1 MNVLFLSLFSGINMA
16 FAILTTFIWFKNKD
30 QRLYIYFAIF
40 SLFSG
45 LYFILKALSIT
56 FNLDIFGII
65 IFCAGV
71 YYAVFPW
78 FVFELIKKKNNTL
91 LFILTLI
98 FAFAIAGFVLDPWDE
113 WISIGQ
119 IIAHIGLIGLMAVTI
134 YASIILVQRE
144 KDKAIDFILLT
155 IVFVFLGL
163 EEIIS
168 LYSGHDFLNKYI
180 NSTYLLDI
188 YPLLFTLIIGKKL
201 TYEVYNRNKIKIE
214 LIKGEL
220 KEKQLQL
227 AELEKIRLNEEL
239 QFKSM
244 DLTNFGIEITKN
256 RAFIQSLQTKL
267 IKIKS
272 LTKSDSI
279 DFNEVLKSLKSRLI
293 INKDLNYFNG
303 NVEKINHAF
312 NTKLKESYP
321 SLTSNEVHLA
331 SLLRLN
337 LNTKEIA
344 IIKNVS
350 PDSVKVLRY
359 RLRKKMDMKTSINLS
374 EFLNNIN

>member
-1 MNVLFLSLFSGINMA
+1 MA

-91 LFILTLI
+91 LIILTLI
-98 FAFAIAGFVLDPWDE
+98 FAFAIAGFILDPWDE
-113 WISIGQ
+113 SISIGQ

-134 YASIILVQRE
+134 YASIQLVQKE
-144 KDKAIDFILLT
+144 KDKAIGFFLLT

-168 LYSGHDFLNKYI
+168 LYSGHEFLNKYI
-180 NSTYLLDI
+180 NSTFLLDI
-188 YPLLFTLIIGKKL
+188 YPLLFTLVIGKKL
-201 TYEVYNRNKIKIE
+201 THEVYNRNKIKIKLIESE
-214 LIKGEL
+214 LQ
-220 KEKQLQL
+220 EKQLQL
-227 AELEKIRLNEEL
+227 AELEKIRLKEEL

-256 RAFIQSLQTKL
+256 RTFIKSIQIKL
-267 IKIKS
+267 LKIKS
-272 LTKSDSI
+272 LSKSDSI

-303 NVEKINHAF
+303 NVKKINHSF
-312 NTKLKESYP
+312 NSKLKESFP
-321 SLTSNEVHLA
+321 TLTANEIHLA

-337 LNTKEIA
+337 MNTKEIA
-344 IIKNVS
+344 IIKNIS
-350 PDSVKVLRY
+350 PNSVKVLRY
-359 RLRKKMDMKTSINLS
+359 RLRKKLNLNTSNNLS
-374 EFLNNIN
+374 EFLNNII